1 MQAISSFIFKIFI
14 LLFLFCIFSGRL
26 KRVNSKT
33 KTINILRVIGKSKT
47 KRLLHATGLFSN
59 KFFIVLNWDDVN
71 IERNRHTVNSQ
82 LRSLRIFH

>member
-14 LLFLFCIFSGRL
+14 LLFLFVFSAAD
-26 KRVNSKT
+26 SKEST
-33 KTINILRVIGKSKT
+33 TRQKPSTFYV
-47 KRLLHATGLFSN
+47 LLANQRQNVCYMQQDCFSN

-71 IERNRHTVNSQ
+71 IQGNRHTVNSQ